1 MSTLTRTATPTTEA
15 EFVAS
20 ARRSKLTN
28 ILTQTLKY
36 VILLALSFTYFFPL
50 YWMMSSA
57 LKNDPQVY
65 TIPPVLIP
73 NPAFWNNF
81 MDAWTKYGF
90 TSYLINTIFRYTL
103 PVTLLTVI
111 SSSFVAYGFSRLR
124 WPGRN
129 ILFYLCMGT
138 MMLPWQVTM
147 VPLFIVYRTFG
158 WYPSY
163 LPLVVPSLFGSAYFI
178 FMLRQFFMSIP
189 EELSEAARIE
199 GASEFTIFFRM
210 ILPLSVPALSVVA
223 LFRFLGAWN
232 DYLGP
237 LIYLNDPKLFPLAL
251 GIDKLRTIATSV
263 GTSNMAY
270 PHLMAVSTMVALP
283 IIILFFFAQRTFIEG
298 ISLTGLKG

>member
-1 MSTLTRTATPTTEA
+1 MSTLTRTASQTAGA
-15 EFVAS
+15 EYVAA
-20 ARRSKLTN
+20 ARRGKTVNFFTQAFKYL
-28 ILTQTLKY
+28 IL
-36 VILLALSFTYFFPL
+36 VALSFTYVFPL

-65 TIPPVLIP
+65 TIPPVLVP

-81 MDAWTKYGF
+81 ADAWTKYGF
-90 TSYLINTIFRYTL
+90 TPFLINSVFRYSL
-103 PVTLLTVI
+103 PVTLLTVV

-124 WPGRN
+124 WPGRD
-129 ILFYLCMGT
+129 ILFYMCMAT

-189 EELSEAARIE
+189 EELAEAARIE
-199 GASEFTIFFRM
+199 GANEFTIFFRM

-223 LFRFLGAWN
+223 LFRFLGSWN

>member
-1 MSTLTRTATPTTEA
+1 MSTITRTAPASDTSYV
-15 EFVAS
+15 VA
-20 ARRSKLTN
+20 ARRGKLVN
-28 ILTQTLKY
+28 ILTQSLKY
-36 VILLALSFTYFFPL
+36 VILIVLSITYFFPL

-65 TIPPVLIP
+65 TIPPILIP

-81 MDAWTKYGF
+81 ADAWTTYGF
-90 TSYLINTIFRYTL
+90 TPFLINTIFRYTL
-103 PVTLLTVI
+103 PVTVLTVI
-111 SSSFVAYGFSRLR
+111 SSSLVAYGFSRLR
-124 WPGRN
+124 WPGRD
-129 ILFYLCMGT
+129 ILFYLCMAT

-147 VPLFIVYRTFG
+147 VPLFIVYRTLG

-163 LPLVVPSLFGSAYFI
+163 LPLVVPSMFGSAYFI
-178 FMLRQFFMSIP
+178 FMLRQFFLSIP

-199 GASEFTIFFRM
+199 GASEFNIFFRM

-270 PHLMAVSTMVALP
+270 PHLMAVSTMTALP
-283 IIILFFFAQRTFIEG
+283 IIFLFFFAQRTFIEG